1 MRSEALDITIESR
14 GDWLW
19 VHLSGPF
26 HTEQVPNIREKL
38 TGLIKDGTRR
48 LVISLEQLSSVGEG
62 VVALFLELLNLISG
76 KGGELKLIFKNEVVS
91 AAFLTT
97 RNIFSIHPDEASMLR
112 GGFLGTL
119 RYQRQLLS
127 RKTGVRLSRP
137 VAIFLLIV
145 LCGWFLTLGIIIRM
159 QGTRIGEQ
167 EQQLFELTQ
176 WKHSHELELS
186 VLRERLRPMEQLG
199 LLPPAKAPGER

>member
-19 VHLSGPF
+19 VYLSGPF
-26 HTEQVPNIREKL
+26 HQEQVPNIREKL

-48 LVISLEQLSSVGEG
+48 LVISLEQLTSVGEG
-62 VVALFLELLNLISG
+62 VVALFLELLNLIGG

-91 AAFLTT
+91 AAFAPT
-97 RNIFSIHPDEASMLR
+97 RHIFSIHPDEAAMLR

-159 QGTRIGEQ
+159 QGKRIGEQ

-176 WKHSHELELS
+176 WKHRHELELG

-199 LLPPAKAPGER
+199 LLPPAKEPGER